1 MADRK
6 PLVINNSGEI
16 EEISSLDK
24 LTFISPQ
31 CEITHSSSQAIVTAT
46 DTVLAFDTETE
57 DNDAMHD
64 NVTNNSRITIKTAG
78 RYQII
83 LLLTFASNATGF
95 RIGNIRLNGTTVIGS
110 NVVPAVNGNATRVV
124 VTRSRRFA
132 VNDYIEA
139 LAHQTSGGNLNVNS
153 QSEFTP
159 RFSAVWESA

>member
-6 PLVINNSGEI
+6 PIVIGSTGEI

-24 LTFISPQ
+24 LTFVVPQ
-31 CEITHSSSQAIVTAT
+31 CEITHSANQNLVTAT

-57 DNDAMHD
+57 DNDVMHD

-78 RYQII
+78 RYNII
-83 LLLTFASNATGF
+83 FLATFQSNAAGF
-95 RIGNIRLNGTTVIGS
+95 RIGNIRLNGTTIIGS

-139 LAHQTSGGNLNVNS
+139 LGHQTSGGNLLITTS
-153 QSEFTP
+153 SAFTP
-159 RFSAVWESA
+159 IFSAVWQSA